1 MGERER
7 GFSLWFPLQLSSE
20 VARVGVR
27 CLREEGRV
35 VSGARMPSVPLQPDV
50 GRTGGTCMVRT
61 ALSQWVGVGGTH
73 SRRKIKV
80 GAASLWG

>member
-1 MGERER
+1 MLG
-7 GFSLWFPLQLSSE
+7 
-20 VARVGVR
+20 
-27 CLREEGRV
+27 
-35 VSGARMPSVPLQPDV
+35 SGARMHSVPLQPDV
-50 GRTGGTCMVRT
+50 GRTGGTCMVQT